1 MRVLLTGGGTGGHV
15 NPALA
20 IAEIIKSR
28 EPDSEIAFIG
38 TERGIENNLIPKE
51 GYKLYHN
58 NVYGIRRSLSPKNII
73 TAYYILTSPAK
84 AKKII
89 REFEPDVVIGTGGY
103 VCWPNVKAA
112 AKMGIPTVL
121 HESNATPGLAVRKL
135 QKTADIIM
143 TNFESTLNT
152 LNTDKKAIRVGNPL
166 RIAYSSA
173 EKAQARKKLGIPDN
187 IKFVVLSFGGSLGAE
202 KLNESAMDIMR
213 EFSAKHDDV
222 MHIHSGGK
230 RFYDDA
236 RQLFAAYGLEKNPRL
251 DLREY
256 IHDMA
261 TYMAAADLVICRA
274 GAMTLTEL
282 SVTKK
287 ASILIPSPNVT
298 GNHQYKNAAEFEK
311 AGAAILI
318 EEKDLTRQSVVYAV
332 EKIYS
337 DPKLRAEMG
346 EAASKLSSSDAADKI
361 YEEISTLV
369 KNNKKIK
376 GKR

>member
-1 MRVLLTGGGTGGHV
+1 MRVLLTGGGTGGHI

-38 TERGIENNLIPKE
+38 TEKGLENSLIPKE

-58 NVYGIRRSLSPKNII
+58 NIYGIRRSLSPKNLI
-73 TAYYILTSPAK
+73 TAYYILTSPSK

-89 REFEPDVVIGTGGY
+89 KKFEPDVVIGTGGY
-103 VCWPNVKAA
+103 VCWPNIKAA
-112 AKMGIPTVL
+112 AKLGIPTAL

-135 QKTADIIM
+135 QNTADLIM
-143 TNFESTLNT
+143 TNFESTIGMLS
-152 LNTDKKAIRVGNPL
+152 TDKKVIRVGNPL
-166 RIAYSSA
+166 RLAYNSVDKA
-173 EKAQARKKLGIPDN
+173 EARRRLGIPDD
-187 IKFVVLSFGGSLGAE
+187 IKFIILSFGGSLGAE
-202 KLNESAMDIMR
+202 KINEAAIDIMR
-213 EFSAKHDDV
+213 GFSATHEDV

-230 RFYDDA
+230 RFYPNA
-236 RQLFAAYGLEKNPRL
+236 RELFAAYGLEKNPRL
-251 DLREY
+251 DMREY

-261 TYMAAADLVICRA
+261 TYMAAADLVLCRA

-282 SVTKK
+282 SATKK

-311 AGAAILI
+311 AGAAVLI
-318 EEKDLTRQSVVYAV
+318 EEKNMNYDDTIAAV

-337 DPKLRAEMG
+337 DSSLRENMG
-346 EAASKLSSSDAADKI
+346 NAAATLSNSDAGVRI
-361 YEEISTLV
+361 YEEISALV
-369 KNNKKIK
+369 SSKKDK
-376 GKR
+376 